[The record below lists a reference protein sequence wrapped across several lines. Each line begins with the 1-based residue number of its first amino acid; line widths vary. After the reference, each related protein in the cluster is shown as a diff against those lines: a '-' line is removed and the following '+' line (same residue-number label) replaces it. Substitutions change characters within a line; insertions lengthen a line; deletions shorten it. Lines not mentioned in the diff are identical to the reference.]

1 MLSRVAENLFWMSR
15 HIERAD
21 NLARLVSA
29 HQSEL
34 LDATSAPSEEKH
46 KWHPLLEV
54 TEMGDEDSK
63 EGVVSYMVSSEENPD
78 SVLNCVFH
86 GRENARAVR
95 DQISEEMWLELNAL
109 WLNLKAI
116 RPTQRNRHDR
126 ICELVVHSSMKFRGI
141 INTSLP
147 RTDVWA
153 FVQLGEY
160 LERADKT
167 SRIVDLPHFLPKN
180 EAKSA
185 WNTMLRASSATA
197 EHRQRFK
204 GEVNATSVST
214 LLLFSTTFPRS
225 VRFGVNRVSELLHT
239 ISGTRQGDYLNEAER
254 AAGALLARLNYSAVE
269 ETTEMGL
276 HEYIDSIQVDLN
288 QIGFALGQRYFLLR
302 KEAPETN
309 AENYV
314 TSRMQAQ
321 VRMQQQQE
329 EEQQQQQQ

>member
-1 MLSRVAENLFWMSR
+1 MLSRVAENLYWMSR
-15 HIERAD
+15 RVERAD

-34 LDATSAPSEEKH
+34 LDATSSPSEETH

-54 TEMGDEDSK
+54 TSMGDEESD
-63 EGVVSYMVSSEENPD
+63 EGVVSYMVSSLKNPD
-78 SVLNCVFH
+78 SVRNCVFH

-109 WLNLKAI
+109 WLDLKGI
-116 RPTQRNRHDR
+116 KTSDRDRHEK
-126 ICELVVHSSMKFRGI
+126 ICDLVIQSSMKFRGI

-147 RTDVWA
+147 RTDTWA

-180 EAKSA
+180 EAESA

-197 EHRQRFK
+197 EHRQRSK
-204 GEVNATSVST
+204 GAVNATSVST

-225 VRFGVNRVSELLHT
+225 VRFSVNRIQDLLHS
-239 ISGTRQGDYLNEAER
+239 ISGTQKGGYLNEAER
-254 AAGALLARLNYSAVE
+254 ATGSLLARLNYSGVE
-269 ETTEMGL
+269 EIGTMGL
-276 HEYIDSIQVDLN
+276 HDYIDSLQVDLN
-288 QIGFALGQRYFLLR
+288 RIGFALGERYFLLR
-302 KEAPETN
+302 REAPETN

-321 VRMQQQQE
+321 VKMQQQQE